1 MLPDTCPHCRGKL
14 VALLAP
20 LVFVNET
27 DFTTLVTEQLP
38 PHWRCKTCSQV
49 FAAEQLR
56 T

>member
-38 PHWRCKTCSQV
+38 HWRCKTCSQV